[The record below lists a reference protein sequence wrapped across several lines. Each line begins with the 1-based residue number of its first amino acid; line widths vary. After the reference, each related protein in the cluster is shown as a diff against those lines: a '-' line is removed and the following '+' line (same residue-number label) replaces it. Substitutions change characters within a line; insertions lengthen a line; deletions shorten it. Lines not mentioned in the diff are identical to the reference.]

1 MIKVSKQQK
10 EEIKGHIKAHWATY
24 LSTWFISSIGLS
36 FIVES
41 ILVAA
46 VYLVRAI
53 CNMSGRLGSIG
64 MEIIGVSSAIVS
76 MIIVTWVIKM
86 YALMDI
92 RNDLGYN
99 MSVAD
104 MLDDL
109 EK

>member
-10 EEIKGHIKAHWATY
+10 EEIKGHIKAHWLTY
-24 LSTWFISSIGLS
+24 VSTWFMSSIGLS

-41 ILVAA
+41 ILVAT

-53 CNMSGRLGSIG
+53 CNMSGRLGSTG
-64 MEIIGVSSAIVS
+64 MEIIGVASAVVS
-76 MIIVTWVIKM
+76 MVIVAWVIKM

-92 RNDLGYN
+92 RNDLRCN

-104 MLDDL
+104 MLNDL
-109 EK
+109 ED

>member
-10 EEIKGHIKAHWATY
+10 EEIKGHIKAHWPTY
-24 LSTWFISSIGLS
+24 VSTWFISSIGLS

-41 ILVAA
+41 ILVAT

-53 CNMSGRLGSIG
+53 CNMSGRLGSMG
-64 MEIIGVSSAIVS
+64 MEIIGVTSAIVS
-76 MIIVTWVIKM
+76 MVIVAWVIKM

-92 RNDLGYN
+92 RNDLGYS